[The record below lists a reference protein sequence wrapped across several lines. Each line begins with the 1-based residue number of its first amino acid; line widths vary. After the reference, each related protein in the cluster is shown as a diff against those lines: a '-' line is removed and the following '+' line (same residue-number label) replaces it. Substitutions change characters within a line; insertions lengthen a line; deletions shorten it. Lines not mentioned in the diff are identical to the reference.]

1 MNNIIKKTYELIDTL
16 DNSLLIKELSYYKDK
31 VINDKYILDLINKYN
46 NSNNNEEKIT
56 IKKELYN
63 NINYIKYMENYNKL
77 NYIIMDI
84 NNRIK
89 KITNTKVTNY

>member
-1 MNNIIKKTYELIDTL
+1 MNDIIKKTYELIDTL
-16 DNSLLIKELSYYKDK
+16 DNSDIIKELSYYKNK
-31 VINDKYILDLINKYN
+31 VLNDKHLLNLIIKYN
-46 NSNNNEEKIT
+46 DSLNNEEKIN

-63 NINYIKYMENYNKL
+63 NINYKKYMENYNKL

-89 KITNTKVTNY
+89 KITNTKEHN

>member
-1 MNNIIKKTYELIDTL
+1 MHNIIKKTYDLIDIL
-16 DNSLLIKELSYYKDK
+16 DNSSLIKELSYYKNK
-31 VINDKYILDLINKYN
+31 VINDNYILNLINKYN

-56 IKKELYN
+56 MKKELYN
-63 NINYIKYMENYNKL
+63 NINYKKYIDNYNKL

-89 KITNTKVTNY
+89 KITNTKEHN

>member
-1 MNNIIKKTYELIDTL
+1 MNNIIKKTYDLIDTL

-63 NINYIKYMENYNKL
+63 NINYKKYMENYNKL

-89 KITNTKVTNY
+89 KITNTKEKE

>member
-16 DNSLLIKELSYYKDK
+16 DNSDIIKKLSYYKDK
-31 VINDKYILDLINKYN
+31 VINDKYILNLINKYN

-56 IKKELYN
+56 MKKELYN
-63 NINYIKYMENYNKL
+63 NINYKKYMDNYNKL

-89 KITNTKVTNY
+89 KITNTKEK

>member
-1 MNNIIKKTYELIDTL
+1 MHNIIKKTYELIDIL
-16 DNSLLIKELSYYKDK
+16 DNSLLIKELSYYKEK
-31 VINDKYILDLINKYN
+31 TMNDKYILNLIDKYN
-46 NSNNNEEKIT
+46 NSIHNEEKII

-63 NINYIKYMENYNKL
+63 NINYKKYIDNYNKL

-89 KITNTKVTNY
+89 KITNTKE

>member
-1 MNNIIKKTYELIDTL
+1 MNNIIKKTYDLIDVL
-16 DNSLLIKELSYYKDK
+16 DNSSLIKELSYYKDK

-46 NSNNNEEKIT
+46 NSNNKEEKIT

-63 NINYIKYMENYNKL
+63 NINYKKYMENHNKL
-77 NYIIMDI
+77 NYIILDI

-89 KITNTKVTNY
+89 KITNTKEK

>member
-1 MNNIIKKTYELIDTL
+1 MNNIIKKTYDLIDVL
-16 DNSLLIKELSYYKDK
+16 DNSSLIKELSYYKDK

-63 NINYIKYMENYNKL
+63 NINYKKYMENYNKL
-77 NYIIMDI
+77 NYIILDI

-89 KITNTKVTNY
+89 KITNTKEK

>member
-16 DNSLLIKELSYYKDK
+16 DNSDNIKKLSYYKDK

-46 NSNNNEEKIT
+46 NCNNNEEKIT

-63 NINYIKYMENYNKL
+63 NINYKKYIENYNEL

-89 KITNTKVTNY
+89 KITNTKEKQ

>member
-1 MNNIIKKTYELIDTL
+1 MNNIIKKTYDLIDVL
-16 DNSLLIKELSYYKDK
+16 DNSSLIKELSYYKEK

-46 NSNNNEEKIT
+46 NSNNKEEKIT

-63 NINYIKYMENYNKL
+63 NINYKKYMENYNEL

-89 KITNTKVTNY
+89 KITNTKEK

>member
-1 MNNIIKKTYELIDTL
+1 MNEIMKKTYELIDVL
-16 DNSLLIKELSYYKDK
+16 DNSSLIKELSYYKDK
-31 VINDKYILDLINKYN
+31 VINDKYILDLINNYN
-46 NSNNNEEKIT
+46 NSISNEEKIF

-63 NINYIKYMENYNKL
+63 NINYKKYIENYNKL

-89 KITNTKVTNY
+89 KITNTKE

>member
-16 DNSLLIKELSYYKDK
+16 DNSSLIKELSYYKDK
-31 VINDKYILDLINKYN
+31 VLNDKYILGLINKYN
-46 NSNNNEEKIT
+46 NSINNDEKIN

-63 NINYIKYMENYNKL
+63 NINYKKYMENYNKL

-84 NNRIK
+84 NNKIK
-89 KITNTKVTNY
+89 KITNTKEHN

>member
-16 DNSLLIKELSYYKDK
+16 DNSDIIKELSYYKDK
-31 VINDKYILDLINKYN
+31 ALNDKHLLNLINRYN
-46 NSNNNEEKIT
+46 NSMNNEEKIN

-63 NINYIKYMENYNKL
+63 NINYKKYMDNYNKL

-89 KITNTKVTNY
+89 KITNTKEKQ

>member
-1 MNNIIKKTYELIDTL
+1 MNNIIIKTYELIDTL

-46 NSNNNEEKIT
+46 NSINDEEKIS

-63 NINYIKYMENYNKL
+63 NINYKKYMDNYNKL

-89 KITNTKVTNY
+89 KITNTKEKE

>member
-1 MNNIIKKTYELIDTL
+1 MNNIIKKTYDLIDTL
-16 DNSLLIKELSYYKDK
+16 DNSDLIKELSYYKDK
-31 VINDKYILDLINKYN
+31 VLNDKYILNLINKYN

-56 IKKELYN
+56 LKKELYN
-63 NINYIKYMENYNKL
+63 NINYKKYMENYNKL

-89 KITNTKVTNY
+89 KITNTKEHN

>member
-16 DNSLLIKELSYYKDK
+16 DNSNLIKELSYYKDK
-31 VINDKYILDLINKYN
+31 IINDKYILNLINKYN

-56 IKKELYN
+56 MKKELYN
-63 NINYIKYMENYNKL
+63 NINYKKYMDNYNKL

-89 KITNTKVTNY
+89 KITNTKEKQ

>member
-16 DNSLLIKELSYYKDK
+16 DNSDIIKELSYYKDK
-31 VINDKYILDLINKYN
+31 VLNDNHLLNLINKYN
-46 NSNNNEEKIT
+46 NSINNEEKIN

-63 NINYIKYMENYNKL
+63 NINYKKYMDNYNKL

-89 KITNTKVTNY
+89 KITNTKEHN

>member
-1 MNNIIKKTYELIDTL
+1 MNNIIIKTYELIDTL

-63 NINYIKYMENYNKL
+63 NINYKKYIDNYNKL

-89 KITNTKVTNY
+89 KITNTKE

>member
-1 MNNIIKKTYELIDTL
+1 MNNIIKKTYDLIDTL
-16 DNSLLIKELSYYKDK
+16 DNSSIIKELSYYKDK
-31 VINDKYILDLINKYN
+31 IIDDKYILNLINKYN
-46 NSNNNEEKIT
+46 NSINNEEKIN

-63 NINYIKYMENYNKL
+63 NINNKKYMENYNKL

-89 KITNTKVTNY
+89 KITNTKEKQ

>member
-1 MNNIIKKTYELIDTL
+1 MNNIIKKTYVLIDVL
-16 DNSLLIKELSYYKDK
+16 DNSSLIKELSYYKDK
-31 VINDKYILDLINKYN
+31 VLNDKYILNLINKYN

-63 NINYIKYMENYNKL
+63 NINYKKYVDNYNKL

-89 KITNTKVTNY
+89 KITNTKEKE

>member
-1 MNNIIKKTYELIDTL
+1 MNNIIKKTYDLIDTL

-31 VINDKYILDLINKYN
+31 IINDKYILNLINKYN
-46 NSNNNEEKIT
+46 KSNNNEEKIT

-63 NINYIKYMENYNKL
+63 NINYKKYMENYNKL

-89 KITNTKVTNY
+89 KITNTKEKE

>member
-1 MNNIIKKTYELIDTL
+1 MNNIIKKTYDLIDTL

-31 VINDKYILDLINKYN
+31 IINDKYILDLINKYN

-63 NINYIKYMENYNKL
+63 NINYKKYMENYNKL
-77 NYIIMDI
+77 NYIIMEI
-84 NNRIK
+84 NIRIK
-89 KITNTKVTNY
+89 KITNTKEKE

>member
-1 MNNIIKKTYELIDTL
+1 MNNIIKKTYDLIDVL
-16 DNSLLIKELSYYKDK
+16 DNSTLIKELSYYKEK
-31 VINDKYILDLINKYN
+31 VLNDKYILNLINKYN

-56 IKKELYN
+56 MKKELYN
-63 NINYIKYMENYNKL
+63 NINYKKYMDNYNKL

-89 KITNTKVTNY
+89 KITNTKEK

>member
-1 MNNIIKKTYELIDTL
+1 MNNIIKKTYDLIDTL
-16 DNSLLIKELSYYKDK
+16 DNSNLIKELSYYKDK
-31 VINDKYILDLINKYN
+31 VINDKYILNLINKYN

-56 IKKELYN
+56 MKKELYN
-63 NINYIKYMENYNKL
+63 NINYKKYMDNYNKL

-89 KITNTKVTNY
+89 KITNTKEKE